1 VIHAVREEMAVK
13 LTDVVLRRTDSGTT
27 GCPDR
32 HDLRAIAGVMA
43 GELEWD
49 EPRIEREIAEV
60 LGHYA
65 GNLGLQ
71 GKDERAE
78 NR

>member
-1 VIHAVREEMAVK
+1 MAVK

-43 GELEWD
+43 GELGWD

-60 LGHYA
+60 LAHYA
-65 GNLGLQ
+65 GNLGLK
-71 GKDERAE
+71 GKEDRMDS
-78 NR
+78 R

>member
-1 VIHAVREEMAVK
+1 
-13 LTDVVLRRTDSGTT
+13 
-27 GCPDR
+27 
-32 HDLRAIAGVMA
+32 MA
-43 GELEWD
+43 GELGGA